1 MAGKQEVEAIGRL
14 DGVIEATLCG
24 PGGELLESSSRQP
37 VLGASAAG
45 LGRALRDLQSS
56 LPIFNDP
63 VTITIEG
70 EQGALHVA
78 QLPDAM
84 LLVSTE
90 PDTNLGVLRLE
101 IRQTLHIGS

>member
-1 MAGKQEVEAIGRL
+1 MAGKQEVDAIGRL

-24 PGGELLESSSRQP
+24 PGGELLESSSQRP
-37 VLGASAAG
+37 ELGAAAAG

-63 VTITIEG
+63 VSLTIEG
-70 EQGALHVA
+70 EGGALHVT

-84 LLVSTE
+84 LIVSTE

-101 IRQTLHIGS
+101 IRQALHVGA